1 MVMREGIAWGLMM
14 MSGTMPSCGTPARRR
29 QTARGGN
36 ATDWQKGQ
44 AIRIVQGMH
53 MRLLH
58 SLSVKAGWLGRP
70 CLGEGHVLG
79 GVGDADGALL
89 PVAAGKLVAHLRYP
103 DRPHLQ
109 RTTHRNWST
118 PV

>member
-1 MVMREGIAWGLMM
+1 MQGEHKVML
-14 MSGTMPSCGTPARRR
+14 R
-29 QTARGGN
+29 Q
-36 ATDWQKGQ
+36 
-44 AIRIVQGMH
+44 
-53 MRLLH
+53 RLLGD
-58 SLSVKAGWLGRP
+58 SGRP
-70 CLGEGHVLG
+70 NLGEGHVLG